1 MHAPIPPNDVQAA
14 TSDAAVT
21 YSFGDFMLDVE
32 ARSLRRIDGDDV
44 QLPSRAFDAL
54 LYLVRHR
61 DRLVHKN
68 ELVESV
74 WHDVIVTDDSLIHAI
89 SVLRRALADD
99 PNQARYVQ
107 TVPRRGYRF
116 VAPVQMNANASPA
129 AATAT
134 ASVAAPELRTEGS
147 ASEAAPAGPDPRTH
161 SWQRRRGIWV
171 AGAAAGVAIAIAIA
185 GWVTFAGLEA
195 PAAVHANGRAV
206 RLFQPPPPGTT
217 IISGGVLAPD
227 GLSLIFVA
235 RDDDSGRRS
244 LWSRTLSSADLKPID
259 KTDGASKPFWSP
271 DSRRIGFFANG
282 KLMTV
287 DSSGADPRIVA
298 DVGITAAGGT
308 WAPSGTILFAD
319 WAKGLYTVGV
329 RGGEPEAVAT
339 LDRNLRD
346 IAFSWPQ
353 FLPDGRHFLYQIV
366 SLDPARTGAYV
377 GDLDTHRSVRLLDT
391 ESPAVFA
398 PPRHVLHIQSDILIA
413 EEFDVRT
420 LQLTGRATVLARGVS
435 PPSPGEENLVSAASE
450 LIAYRHGVHQQQ
462 LAWVDRAGGVV
473 GVVQM
478 PAEIFN
484 PRVSP
489 DGSHLLATSSVTTN
503 PGLWLA
509 SLSRA
514 EFERLETDAIAPL
527 WSPDGARIAFTA
539 RGGFDLV
546 IRSTSTGGSRPLVVG
561 GAIKILNDW
570 SPDGEH
576 IVYSQRDDR
585 TKMDLWGIRVEDGT
599 LFPILVTPF
608 NEIQARISPDGKW
621 IAYVS
626 DESGALEVY
635 VQRYPELDQRYRISA
650 GGGGQPQWRHDQREM
665 FYIAPDHMLVAVP
678 IERGEGL
685 TFGTPRRLFRAPVAR
700 GPDGARDNYAAT
712 PDGGRFLVDGAMGDG
727 GDSAITVVVNWPV
740 ETSSPGEDNA
750 RRLE

>member
-1 MHAPIPPNDVQAA
+1 MHAPTSTNDASADAAA
-14 TSDAAVT
+14 TYA
-21 YSFGDFMLDVE
+21 FGDFTLDVE
-32 ARSLRRIDGDDV
+32 SRALRQRDGGDV
-44 QLPSRAFDAL
+44 PLPSRAFDAL
-54 LYLVRHR
+54 VYLVRHR

-74 WHDVIVTDDSLIHAI
+74 WHDVVVTDDSLIHAI
-89 SVLRRALADD
+89 SVVRRALADD
-99 PNQARYVQ
+99 PNQPRYVQ

-116 VAPVQMNANASPA
+116 VAPVQVSAHASVPGAMPTAN
-129 AATAT
+129 
-134 ASVAAPELRTEGS
+134 VAAPGHGAKKNAGGEPIAAARAARPLVWGTGRRTL
-147 ASEAAPAGPDPRTH
+147 
-161 SWQRRRGIWV
+161 I
-171 AGAAAGVAIAIAIA
+171 AGAAAGVAVAIAAA
-185 GWVTFAGLEA
+185 GWLAFGALHRTA
-195 PAAVHANGRAV
+195 PAHATGRAV
-206 RLFQPPPPGTT
+206 RLFQPPPPGAT
-217 IISGGVLAPD
+217 ILSGGVLAPD

-244 LWSRTLSSADLKPID
+244 LWSRTLHSSDLKPLD
-259 KTDGASKPFWSP
+259 NTDGASKPFWSP

-287 DSSGADPRIVA
+287 DASGADPRLVA
-298 DVGITAAGGT
+298 DVGITAAGGS
-308 WAPSGTILFAD
+308 WAAGDTILFAD
-319 WAKGLYTVGV
+319 WAKGLYTVGA
-329 RGGEPEAVAT
+329 RGGEPEAIAT

-353 FLPDGRHFLYQIV
+353 FLPDGRHFLYQVV

-377 GDLDTHRSVRLLDT
+377 GDLDTHRSVRVLDT

-398 PPRHVLHIQSDILIA
+398 PPRHVLHIQRDILIA

-420 LQLTGRATVLARGVS
+420 LQVTGRATVLARGVS
-435 PPSPGEENLVSAASE
+435 PPSPGEENMVSAAGD
-450 LIAYRHGVHQQQ
+450 LVAYRHGVHQQQ

-503 PGLWLA
+503 PGLWMA
-509 SLSRA
+509 NLSRT

-539 RGGFDLV
+539 RGGSDLL
-546 IRSTSTGGSRPLVVG
+546 IRSLATGGSRPLIVG
-561 GAIKILNDW
+561 GAVKILNDW
-570 SPDGEH
+570 SPDGGH
-576 IVYSQRDDR
+576 IVYSQIDDR
-585 TKMDLWGIRVEDGT
+585 TRMDLWGIRVADGT
-599 LFPILVTPF
+599 PFPILATPF
-608 NEIQARISPDGKW
+608 NEMQARISPDGNW
-621 IAYVS
+621 LAYVS

-635 VQRYPELDQRYRISA
+635 VQRYPQLGDRYRISA
-650 GGGGQPQWRHDQREM
+650 GGGGQPQWRRDQSEI

-678 IERGEGL
+678 VEQGEGL
-685 TFGTPRRLFRAPVAR
+685 TFGTPRRLFRAPVAH

-712 PDGGRFLVDGAMGDG
+712 PDGGRFLVDGSIGSGADA
-727 GDSAITVVVNWPV
+727 AITVVVNWPA
-740 ETSSPGEDNA
+740 ETSTPAADNA